1 MPEDTCRS
9 QRAPLLPRRVALFS
23 DPGVAAHVATN
34 GGIICAR
41 PSTSSPSG
49 QPNSHGPE
57 RFLGASIA
65 AQRYNLL
72 FSPYFLLP
80 FIIVSLL
87 F

>member
-41 PSTSSPSG
+41 PSTSSPLG
-49 QPNSHGPE
+49 QPNSHGPQ
-57 RFLGASIA
+57 RFLGASSSA
-65 AQRYNLL
+65 AQHYNLL
-72 FSPYFLLP
+72 FISYFLLL
-80 FIIVSLL
+80 FIVS
-87 F
+87 